1 MVNLT
6 QINEVNKEENTI
18 LYNISAEIS
27 NYLLDKNN
35 IDKSIIL
42 SASELNESSAVIYKL
57 KEIENM
63 INKYYES
70 NKVNDNTSLQLLI
83 KIVCMLNA
91 IDNSNINDLLFF
103 IRDIMV
109 NVLKQNELNKYAK
122 YIMTN
127 FYNKKEEDEEK
138 WLD

>member
-138 WLD
+138 